1 MKSAEVPASDAK
13 FEEIVK
19 QSWMNYLDKLPCL
32 LARMSCLRLLYHPSS
47 GQYSHYSLT
56 MLLGAEN
63 TDCFLADVHQR
74 VFREWLAMPLEEKI
88 RDLSEYLQAVGG
100 KRSEALERITDNLHE
115 RIIPASASQGERE
128 LFTTDLLFGA
138 GLLLA
143 EPRRRPAGLG
153 IPVLAN

>member
-1 MKSAEVPASDAK
+1 MKSVEIPASDAK

-19 QSWMNYLDKLPCL
+19 QSWMHYLNSLPCL

-47 GQYSHYSLT
+47 GQYSHYGL
-56 MLLGAEN
+56 MLLLGAEK
-63 TDCFLADVHQR
+63 TDRFLEEVHHR
-74 VFREWLAMPLEEKI
+74 IFCNWLAMPLEEKI
-88 RDLSEYLQAVGG
+88 RDLSEYLRAVGG

-115 RIIPASASQGERE
+115 HILPASASEGERE

-143 EPRRRPAGLG
+143 EPRRMPAGLG